1 MGPRDAVGEDERAR
15 PRREDD
21 VHGPLGEV
29 LGDDGPQPL
38 GERGLHRHQRL
49 LDVLGR
55 VLARGQEHV
64 VVGVVGARP
73 LEDLEMDLLADLG
86 LDSDGIF
93 PGRGAHPVPPRRII
107 AFYCY
112 TRRMRVLAV
121 ETSTLAGGV
130 ALLAGAALVGRY
142 LPAVRLPPSTRPMA
156 AVDRPPADSG
166 WPRSDPG

>member
-1 MGPRDAVGEDERAR
+1 
-15 PRREDD
+15 
-21 VHGPLGEV
+21 
-29 LGDDGPQPL
+29 
-38 GERGLHRHQRL
+38 GLHRHQRL

-121 ETSTLAGGV
+121 ETSTP
-130 ALLAGAALVGRY
+130 AGAK
-142 LPAVRLPPSTRPMA
+142 STRRSIA
-156 AVDRPPADSG
+156 GTAVPCGASG
-166 WPRSDPG
+166 SIRRSHRSRWPRGSASP